1 MQPALQAVVE
11 CGLCDEARRHASAA
25 LLALS
30 DMQMTQNAAGQK
42 HVMLSYQWSF
52 QAIIQR
58 LNESLISRG
67 YATWFDLTNMKG
79 EPACC
84 FAPDRSLHP
93 KRVLVRVQAAPWML

>member
-1 MQPALQAVVE
+1 
-11 CGLCDEARRHASAA
+11 
-25 LLALS
+25 
-30 DMQMTQNAAGQK
+30 MQMTQNAAGQK

-52 QAIIQR
+52 QATIQR

-84 FAPDRSLHP
+84 FAPDRSP
-93 KRVLVRVQAAPWML
+93 PS